1 MIGLIVLCCLSFN
14 NMLQK
19 LRECFIKY
27 SSWKALKK
35 KLDEMY
41 KFKRKLLIL
50 FRFPLVE
57 KTQTEDICSICHDA
71 LLISRKLPCGHQF
84 HL

>member
-1 MIGLIVLCCLSFN
+1 
-14 NMLQK
+14 MLQK

-35 KLDEMY
+35 KLDEM
-41 KFKRKLLIL
+41 
-50 FRFPLVE
+50 FPLVE

-84 HL
+84 HLKCLFYWIENQKTCPNCRAQVPSVY